1 MGVIKHEIAS
11 QMCVSPCQLINQE
24 NVIINQI
31 PTSSLS
37 FGRSRPGFSSEVAI
51 VVKHKS
57 KGTQS
62 EFLFIVLT

>member
-1 MGVIKHEIAS
+1 MCYIAIES
-11 QMCVSPCQLINQE
+11 LTLNLLL
-24 NVIINQI
+24 NQI

-62 EFLFIVLT
+62 KPAA